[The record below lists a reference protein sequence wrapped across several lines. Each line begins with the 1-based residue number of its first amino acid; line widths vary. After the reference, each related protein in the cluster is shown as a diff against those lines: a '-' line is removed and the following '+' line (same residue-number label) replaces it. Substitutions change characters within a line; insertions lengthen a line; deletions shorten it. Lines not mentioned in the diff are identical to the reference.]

1 MMTTFFPS
9 TVYVG
14 LPHLRSSFIAK
25 PASTRRIAAI
35 SAFHLSRY
43 AISMQSPS
51 WHGGE
56 RRGVRASAIPN
67 GYATRM
73 TKPTAELWIKVNL
86 PGIGQIGPGKINLL
100 RQIRT
105 QESISG
111 AARAM
116 KMSYRRAWLLVDEL
130 NKLFAKPLVATWAG
144 GKSRGGASLTKLG
157 EQLIENY
164 DTVVERAMRANQA
177 VLSEIARSVNGGA
190 DAEH

>member
-1 MMTTFFPS
+1 
-9 TVYVG
+9 
-14 LPHLRSSFIAK
+14 
-25 PASTRRIAAI
+25 
-35 SAFHLSRY
+35 
-43 AISMQSPS
+43 
-51 WHGGE
+51 
-56 RRGVRASAIPN
+56 
-67 GYATRM
+67 M
-73 TKPTAELWIKVNL
+73 TKTPTAELWIKVNL

-111 AARAM
+111 A
-116 KMSYRRAWLLVDEL
+116 EL

-177 VLSEIARSVNGGA
+177 VLSEIARSVNGSA
-190 DAEH
+190 DTEH

>member
-1 MMTTFFPS
+1 MARAILHCSFGQTTRGVLVLA
-9 TVYVG
+9 TE
-14 LPHLRSSFIAK
+14 IE
-25 PASTRRIAAI
+25 I
-35 SAFHLSRY
+35 RY
-43 AISMQSPS
+43 A
-51 WHGGE
+51 
-56 RRGVRASAIPN
+56 R
-67 GYATRM
+67 RM
-73 TKPTAELWIKVNL
+73 TKTPTAELWIKVNL

-100 RQIRT
+100 RQIRS

-177 VLSEIARSVNGGA
+177 VLGEIARSVNGGT

>member
-1 MMTTFFPS
+1 
-9 TVYVG
+9 
-14 LPHLRSSFIAK
+14 
-25 PASTRRIAAI
+25 
-35 SAFHLSRY
+35 
-43 AISMQSPS
+43 
-51 WHGGE
+51 
-56 RRGVRASAIPN
+56 
-67 GYATRM
+67 M
-73 TKPTAELWIKVNL
+73 TKPPTAELWIKVNL

-116 KMSYRRAWLLVDEL
+116 KMSYRRAWLLV
-130 NKLFAKPLVATWAG
+130 VATWAG

-177 VLSEIARSVNGGA
+177 VLSEIARSVSGGA

>member
-1 MMTTFFPS
+1 
-9 TVYVG
+9 
-14 LPHLRSSFIAK
+14 
-25 PASTRRIAAI
+25 
-35 SAFHLSRY
+35 
-43 AISMQSPS
+43 
-51 WHGGE
+51 
-56 RRGVRASAIPN
+56 
-67 GYATRM
+67 M
-73 TKPTAELWIKVNL
+73 TKTPTAELWIKVSL
-86 PGIGQIGPGKINLL
+86 PGVGQIGPGKINLL
-100 RQIRT
+100 REIRT

-177 VLSEIARSVNGGA
+177 VLGEIARNVSDA
-190 DAEH
+190 DAEP

>member
-1 MMTTFFPS
+1 
-9 TVYVG
+9 
-14 LPHLRSSFIAK
+14 
-25 PASTRRIAAI
+25 
-35 SAFHLSRY
+35 
-43 AISMQSPS
+43 
-51 WHGGE
+51 
-56 RRGVRASAIPN
+56 
-67 GYATRM
+67 M
-73 TKPTAELWIKVNL
+73 TKTPTAELWIKVNL

-144 GKSRGGASLTKLG
+144 GKSRGGASLTKLA

-177 VLSEIARSVNGGA
+177 VLSEIARSVNGSA